1 MLLKWLLYPCLQKNK
16 QECLS
21 LSSLGPRYIH
31 FFSAQVFGAQTM
43 LAAGVRFSKQ
53 LKWSTEP
60 VAAGCQD
67 IPGNLAVRQTAR
79 MSLKSRLCHRWL
91 ISAADFSF
99 SAAWRCHHASSLF
112 PLESE
117 GVVLCCVCMCMFT
130 CIWVVGEGEGGL
142 RLGCAAGKSDD
153 LYNVWATPAFGWA
166 LGMNVHV
173 HMERILEMFRSSS
186 LVCWNK
192 MDAPT

>member
-1 MLLKWLLYPCLQKNK
+1 MLLKWLLYLCLKK
-16 QECLS
+16 QTNRS
-21 LSSLGPRYIH
+21 AFPYIH
-31 FFSAQVFGAQTM
+31 FFSAQVSGAQTM

-117 GVVLCCVCMCMFT
+117 GVVLCCVCACMCMLTCTWVGASSGWVMQQVKVMISIMYEQHQPLAEPSEWMCSFT
-130 CIWVVGEGEGGL
+130 WRG
-142 RLGCAAGKSDD
+142 
-153 LYNVWATPAFGWA
+153 F
-166 LGMNVHV
+166 
-173 HMERILEMFRSSS
+173 
-186 LVCWNK
+186 
-192 MDAPT
+192 